1 MQSVSYSSLSHEYKT
16 LTAVLVDERDI
27 GTELPLTTADFELQ
41 VRRLFCTRTSAAL
54 LRTYHQLPQRSVPVN
69 PQDMSK
75 GDLFINHSPEYTDSF
90 LLLIKA
96 TMLFGRVTDYNVRS
110 NLRAPAV
117 VTRNQNPFFK
127 PGFTELDK
135 LVSTD
140 FLESFPPSYKHL
152 GLNEDGSMD
161 TDLYLAHLL
170 PHA

>member
-1 MQSVSYSSLSHEYKT
+1 
-16 LTAVLVDERDI
+16 
-27 GTELPLTTADFELQ
+27 
-41 VRRLFCTRTSAAL
+41 
-54 LRTYHQLPQRSVPVN
+54 
-69 PQDMSK
+69 MSNE
-75 GDLFINHSPEYTDSF
+75 DLFINHPPEYTDSF

-117 VTRNQNPFFK
+117 VARNQNPFLK

-135 LVSTD
+135 LVATD
-140 FLESFPPSYKHL
+140 FLDSFPPPFKHL
-152 GLNEDGSMD
+152 GLNEDGSID

>member
-1 MQSVSYSSLSHEYKT
+1 MQSVSCSSPSYEYKA
-16 LTAVLVDERDI
+16 LTVVSADERDI
-27 GTELPLTTADFELQ
+27 GTELPLTTADFEFQ
-41 VRRLFCTRTSAAL
+41 VRRLFCACMSATL
-54 LRTYHQLPQRSVPVN
+54 SRPYYWLSQRNVPVN

-75 GDLFINHSPEYTDSF
+75 EDLFVNHPPEYTDSF

-135 LVSTD
+135 LVYTD
-140 FLESFPPSYKHL
+140 FLESFPPPYKNL
-152 GLNEDGSMD
+152 GFNEDGSMD

>member
-1 MQSVSYSSLSHEYKT
+1 
-16 LTAVLVDERDI
+16 
-27 GTELPLTTADFELQ
+27 
-41 VRRLFCTRTSAAL
+41 
-54 LRTYHQLPQRSVPVN
+54 
-69 PQDMSK
+69 MSNE
-75 GDLFINHSPEYTDSF
+75 DLFINHPPEHSDSF

-96 TMLFGRVTDYNVRS
+96 IMLFGRVTDFNVRS
-110 NLRAPAV
+110 NLRASAAV
-117 VTRNQNPFFK
+117 IRNQNPFFR

-140 FLESFPPSYKHL
+140 FLENFPAPYKHL